1 MKIKAFLLDDEP
13 KSIAILSSKIERFC
27 PNITIVGSS
36 QNPNEAIEMIER
48 LQPDLVF
55 LDIQMPEMTGF
66 EFLSRFENPC
76 FEVIF
81 ATAFNEHAIEAIN
94 HAAIGYILKPYDN
107 DDLVKTVHRA
117 TESIQKKMSLEK
129 NVQLLEN
136 LAVTKFANQKIM
148 IPNREGVLFIKN
160 SEILYCE
167 GEDGYTRV
175 HLKNGK
181 TELSSQSIGKFNEVL
196 PKNQFF
202 QTHKSFVINLQFIS
216 KYLNE
221 GYVILENESKIPVSR
236 QNRERL
242 FSLLKDK
249 SK

>member
-36 QNPNEAIEMIER
+36 QTPSEAIEMVER

-55 LDIQMPEMTGF
+55 LDIQMPEMSGF
-66 EFLSRFENPC
+66 EFLSQFENPC
-76 FEVIF
+76 FEVVF
-81 ATAFNEHAIEAIN
+81 ATAYDEHALEAIH

-117 TESIQKKMSLEK
+117 TESIQRKKSLEK
-129 NVQLLEN
+129 NVQLLES
-136 LAVTKFANQKIM
+136 LAVTKFVNQKVM

-175 HLKNGK
+175 HLTSGKN
-181 TELSSQSIGKFNEVL
+181 ELSSQSIGKFYEIL
-196 PKNQFF
+196 PKHQFF

-221 GYVILENESKIPVSR
+221 GYIILENDAKIPVSR
-236 QNRERL
+236 QNRELL
-242 FSLLKDK
+242 FSHLKNK
-249 SK
+249 S